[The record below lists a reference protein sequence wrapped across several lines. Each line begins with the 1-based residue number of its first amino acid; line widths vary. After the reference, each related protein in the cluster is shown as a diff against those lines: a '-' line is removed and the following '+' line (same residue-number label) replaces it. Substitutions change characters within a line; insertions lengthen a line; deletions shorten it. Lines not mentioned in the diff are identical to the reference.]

1 MKYKNVSDRRL
12 SVGNVFGP
20 LTVEPGE
27 EFLTAPKFA
36 REYLKEGLL
45 DEIKH
50 PAPKK
55 SPAHKEASK

>member
-12 SVGNVFGP
+12 SVGNVFSP
-20 LTVEPGE
+20 LAVEPGE

-45 DEIKH
+45 DEIKQ